1 MEYERWL
8 LEDAPDFEFDGRG
21 YRFEPE
27 CTQEELREMEARA
40 TEAPEA
46 PAEAVPR
53 ITGNWWC
60 ACGKCRQMP
69 TEHESRCCTEWDL
82 VVTAGMAN
90 LNVSV
95 DETVSPCI
103 SINEVRQLLN
113 KTVLETF
120 FWVPKINWKKRPT
133 PEGPNG
139 QLSDRQ
145 YRLVAY
151 RVILEWALKGQP
163 LGRGNRLGLPSCV
176 VWAVRDAFP
185 SPTGQYAG
193 FKPSEIEDLF

>member
-8 LEDAPDFEFDGRG
+8 LEDALDFDFDGRG

-27 CTQEELREMEARA
+27 YTQEELREMEARA

-53 ITGNWWC
+53 FTGNWWC

-103 SINEVRQLLN
+103 SLNEVRHLLN

-139 QLSDRQ
+139 QLSDR
-145 YRLVAY
+145 
-151 RVILEWALKGQP
+151 
-163 LGRGNRLGLPSCV
+163 
-176 VWAVRDAFP
+176 
-185 SPTGQYAG
+185 
-193 FKPSEIEDLF
+193 